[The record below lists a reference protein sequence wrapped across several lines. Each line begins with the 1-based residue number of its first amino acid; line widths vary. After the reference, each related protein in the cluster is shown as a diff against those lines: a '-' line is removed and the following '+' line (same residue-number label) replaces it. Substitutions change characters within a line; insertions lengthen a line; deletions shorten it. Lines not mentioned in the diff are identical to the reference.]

1 MRVQSFDHFNVSW
14 VVDIYVQIFFHDF
27 VFLIFRNLNSVFRRF
42 RLFKQIFMLYG
53 GQFGTISVPLHF
65 NN

>member
-1 MRVQSFDHFNVSW
+1 MCVQSFDHFNVSW
-14 VVDIYVQIFFHDF
+14 VVDVYVQILCHDF
-27 VFLIFRNLNSVFRRF
+27 AFLIDRNLNSVFGCF

-53 GQFGTISVPLHF
+53 GQFGTVSVPLHF